1 MANDI
6 FTYGLKFI
14 KNALREEPHPP
25 PCGEAACTWCWFEA
39 DTGFI
44 DEQIEKI
51 NNQHDTLL
59 GLVKDMA
66 DALENIATRYPP
78 YVSVK
83 LLTHARAI
91 LEPEGE

>member
-59 GLVKDMA
+59 GLVKDAM
-66 DALENIATRYPP
+66 P
-78 YVSVK
+78 YMEK
-83 LLTHARAI
+83 YAIYDGGWTARARDI
-91 LEPEGE
+91 LEPEEGK